1 MKLDDLFQ
9 MLKSSMLLF
18 FPLLFS
24 AGCAQIKSAGTIDDP
39 VTSTD
44 ALTVQR
50 QLVKELDVQ
59 QRTDGNFELCHETGV
74 WKCKVATKKT
84 LIISAIVT
92 KSIVLTAGKESINLT
107 GPTEEVLNGEWLI
120 QVGAYKTEGAIDRA
134 LNALSLMGV
143 SYAQEMIGDLTLV
156 RVTGFLTK
164 DAALRDLSNYDD
176 VFENPFV
183 LKSY

>member
-1 MKLDDLFQ
+1 MTTP
-9 MLKSSMLLF
+9 SMLLL

-24 AGCAQIKSAGTIDDP
+24 VGCAQIKSAGAIDDS
-39 VTSTD
+39 VTNPHTL
-44 ALTVQR
+44 AVQR

-74 WKCKVATKKT
+74 WKCKAATKKS
-84 LIISAIVT
+84 LIFLAIET

-107 GPTEEVLNGEWLI
+107 GPAEEVLNGEWFI

-134 LNALSLMGV
+134 LDALSLMGV
-143 SYAQEMIGDLTLV
+143 SYAQEMIGDLTIV